1 LLHEIVKSS
10 PDLQYTIELWADGMV
25 RGNSGVLTRA
35 ETLEVLYK
43 RRRAWLK
50 LRWTSQDVLKIESLA
65 TCRAYELVGSF
76 FAQQQEGPY
85 FLAISLSCI
94 VNDRENAATACN
106 PGISPQDFQDFAIDP
121 TQDLIAFLY
130 VPTGGLAYLEL
141 RTISSQRPHPRAVH
155 PFLTFSLE
163 RDPEMALTIQIVD
176 DVIGMF
182 FPDPIGLV
190 LFNWRTGFTI
200 TVGSSLLLNDD
211 VWFTR
216 I

>member
-1 LLHEIVKSS
+1 MNTHFLCDNPPEILSEILGFLDAKTLLLCCSVCTLLHEIVKSS

-106 PGISPQDFQDFAIDP
+106 P
-121 TQDLIAFLY
+121 AFLY

-163 RDPEMALTIQIVD
+163 RDPEMALTIQIVTTLSACFSPTD
-176 DVIGMF
+176 RPCSI
-182 FPDPIGLV
+182 
-190 LFNWRTGFTI
+190 
-200 TVGSSLLLNDD
+200 
-211 VWFTR
+211 
-216 I
+216 